1 MQTLKPL
8 VFTTAAQNKTVEM
21 DSGLLQKYRNE
32 CWDLAKKNRNFPYQ
46 ELEVSS
52 VYSFQVLDERWM
64 ACK

>member
-32 CWDLAKKNRNFPYQ
+32 CWDLAKKTQKLSLSRTGGLQCLFIP
-46 ELEVSS
+46 S
-52 VYSFQVLDERWM
+52 VRWKM
-64 ACK
+64 DGL